1 MGESPT
7 YRQSKTIVLHIHV
20 IWIHNILPP
29 VVMNA
34 VDPPGSFRKMGEPPE
49 VMLARV
55 AIAPIAGSDLAS
67 HALEVGEVIQPVI
80 AFTDDSG

>member
-1 MGESPT
+1 MLGKYGET
-7 YRQSKTIVLHIHV
+7 LALDTDIIG
-20 IWIHNILPP
+20 IHNVLPP
-29 VVMNA
+29 VVMNS

-49 VMLARV
+49 MMLARV
-55 AIAPIAGSDLAS
+55 TVTPITGSDLAI